1 MRHDAD
7 QHETAASQ
15 RRLTAVL
22 YSPHMATKTRTK
34 KSKATLDSVLST
46 VERGFADL
54 EAEMDRGFAAVAND
68 ITDIKSK
75 MATKDDMA
83 SLGGQLTSV
92 EPDDPSPHYVWFF
105 TASNIPLAPRAPS
118 IHGPLLGPWAPPA
131 GSPMRFLGA
140 TSRLRL
146 CYAIK
151 ARAAG

>member
-54 EAEMDRGFAAVAND
+54 EGRMERGFAAVANVGYAHSVTNPLGS
-68 ITDIKSK
+68 ITV
-75 MATKDDMA
+75 TFA
-83 SLGGQLTSV
+83 SA
-92 EPDDPSPHYVWFF
+92 E
-105 TASNIPLAPRAPS
+105 
-118 IHGPLLGPWAPPA
+118 
-131 GSPMRFLGA
+131 
-140 TSRLRL
+140 
-146 CYAIK
+146 
-151 ARAAG
+151 